1 MLLDNELQAYGEFI
15 TFNHQKDMPK
25 SFERIERDKEKDPR
39 FERINKKLN
48 FVEDQSYLQR
58 IIMSKNI

>member
-1 MLLDNELQAYGEFI
+1 MLLDNELQAYGELI

-48 FVEDQSYLQR
+48 FVED
-58 IIMSKNI
+58 